1 MANRTAWLKQQLE
14 GTQAALE
21 AHANSRNHPD
31 ATLAAKG
38 FVQLSN
44 ATYSQDETTAATPK
58 LVNARVNAIVDNAPS
73 DLDTLNKLAQAIS
86 NNPKFAESVT
96 QLLSQKLAKNENGAD
111 IPDKNLFV
119 KNLGLTESLFCLYP
133 VGSPIP
139 WPSSDYLPDGYAF
152 MRGQSF
158 NKVKYPMLAH
168 AYPSGILPDMRGWI
182 IKGTP
187 AQGRDVLSQELD
199 EIKQHAHTAKCN
211 DSATQTLQT
220 SMAGE
225 HNHLSDSRF
234 CRLSARASD
243 IDGRGTPSGI
253 DSGAN
258 TIEYRAGLMDED
270 LWHAAIMKSSGNH
283 QHNYH
288 LPAHTHNI
296 IVEKSGQAENTVK
309 NVAFNYIVRLA

>member
-1 MANRTAWLKQQLE
+1 MIAWYEKVS
-14 GTQAALE
+14 GK
-21 AHANSRNHPD
+21 
-31 ATLAAKG
+31 TLYPA
-38 FVQLSN
+38 
-44 ATYSQDETTAATPK
+44 QDERLLINLIAYREALVRLAIQDTAEQN
-58 LVNARVNAIVDNAPS
+58 LVAFARAPM
-73 DLDTLNKLAQAIS
+73 LDYLGELV
-86 NNPKFAESVT
+86 E
-96 QLLSQKLAKNENGAD
+96 
-111 IPDKNLFV
+111 
-119 KNLGLTESLFCLYP
+119 NLGLTESLFCLYP

-158 NKVKYPMLAH
+158 NKVKYPMLAR

-199 EIKQHAHTAKCN
+199 GIKQHAHTAKCS

-258 TIEYRAGLMDED
+258 TIEYRTGLMDED
-270 LWHAAIMKSSGNH
+270 LWRAATMKSSGNH

-296 IVEKSGQAENTVK
+296 IVEKSGQAENTLPMQSHPAGNVSTSTTLKPAGYKRDTSSVTPRTIPLSGSTTSAYFLVK
-309 NVAFNYIVRLA
+309 R